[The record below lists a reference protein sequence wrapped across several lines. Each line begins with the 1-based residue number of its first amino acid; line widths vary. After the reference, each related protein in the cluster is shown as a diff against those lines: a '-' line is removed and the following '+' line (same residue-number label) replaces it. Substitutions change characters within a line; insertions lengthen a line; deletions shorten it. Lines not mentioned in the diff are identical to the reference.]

1 MTGKKDELD
10 EALRGLESEP
20 PPAGKS
26 SPHVVEL
33 PWGSSVPPASRAPRT
48 WPAEAPTRV
57 RHEVQRAAS
66 RMRSRELPGWLV
78 ALGKWASVPMLAI
91 LVAVAGYIQAKTS
104 LLREE
109 AARVAAD
116 TKAKESESA
125 ALRSRLTG
133 LEGAVGTLQSQLADA
148 RQRVTDL
155 ERERSEAPLEVNPR
169 KRPRSR

>member
-1 MTGKKDELD
+1 
-10 EALRGLESEP
+10 
-20 PPAGKS
+20 
-26 SPHVVEL
+26 
-33 PWGSSVPPASRAPRT
+33 
-48 WPAEAPTRV
+48 
-57 RHEVQRAAS
+57 
-66 RMRSRELPGWLV
+66 
-78 ALGKWASVPMLAI
+78 
-91 LVAVAGYIQAKTS
+91 
-104 LLREE
+104 
-109 AARVAAD
+109 VAAD